1 MQTVNIHEAKTHLS
15 RLVER
20 AAQGESF
27 IIAKSGK
34 PMVQVIPLTAVE
46 AKKPQRLGFMLGM
59 GKIPDD
65 FDTLYAKD
73 IEDMFNQGKL
83 FP

>member
-1 MQTVNIHEAKTHLS
+1 
-15 RLVER
+15 
-20 AAQGESF
+20 
-27 IIAKSGK
+27 
-34 PMVQVIPLTAVE
+34 MVQVIPLTAVE